1 MKQLELH
8 LSALQARLNTI
19 GKKLDDITAD
29 AEQNMLDRID
39 MIENWKNKENIS
51 FGVIDENGSF
61 RIEKLNNNK

>member
-29 AEQNMLDRID
+29 AEQNMLDRIE
-39 MIENWKNKENIS
+39 MIENWKNKENIA

-61 RIEKLNNNK
+61 RIEKANLKY